1 MSPADRPMAT
11 VIDLEARRPT
21 PIEAAAPIS
30 SRPGGVGKTPPAGL
44 LHRVT
49 HSPAAADLRDHGWAV
64 GLLLTAIVLLLIKGL
79 S

>member
-1 MSPADRPMAT
+1 MSPATRHLAT
-11 VIDLEARRPT
+11 VIDLESRRPT
-21 PIEAAAPIS
+21 TPIEVAPIS
-30 SRPGGVGKTPPAGL
+30 PRPGGVGKTPPAGL